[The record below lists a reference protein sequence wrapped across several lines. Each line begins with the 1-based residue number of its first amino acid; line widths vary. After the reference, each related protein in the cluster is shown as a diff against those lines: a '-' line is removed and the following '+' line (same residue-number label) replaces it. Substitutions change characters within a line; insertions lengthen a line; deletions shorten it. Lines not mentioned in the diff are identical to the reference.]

1 MFFEFS
7 KIAAFLVSPV
17 HLLVALGFALTFWPQ
32 SGKRTGSLRAI
43 QILLGILLSLLV
55 FPVGNELLVP
65 LETRFPAPTKL
76 PDQVDGII
84 VLGGA
89 VDEVVSAGQGHL
101 SFNED
106 AERVLA
112 PFSLLQRYPR
122 ARLVFTGGSG
132 SLRPGPFKEGDK
144 VRLLWRDA
152 NIDRG
157 QVLYE
162 EASRNTDENALFTRA
177 LVHPQPGEK
186 WLLVTSAA
194 HMPRSVG
201 LFRKAGFDVI
211 AYPVAFKSTGKNRQ
225 WYVPRTAGTA
235 LGNIESAVHEYVG
248 LWVYYQTGRTD
259 ELFPA
264 PNPSW

>member
-1 MFFEFS
+1 MFFEIS
-7 KIAAFLVSPV
+7 KIAGFLVSPV
-17 HLLVALGFALTFWPQ
+17 HMLVGLGFALTFWPQ
-32 SGKRTGSLRAI
+32 SGKRSLSLRLI
-43 QILLGILLSLLV
+43 QLLSGVLLSLLV

-65 LETRFPAPTKL
+65 LETRFPVPTQL
-76 PDQVDGII
+76 PEKVDGII

-112 PFSLLQRYPR
+112 PISLLRRYPQ
-122 ARLVFTGGSG
+122 ARLVLTGGSG
-132 SLRPGPFKEGDK
+132 SLNPGPFKESDK
-144 VRLLWRDA
+144 VRPLWRDA
-152 NIDRG
+152 AIDRG

-162 EASRNTDENALFTRA
+162 EASRNTYENALFTRD
-177 LVHPQPGEK
+177 LLHPKPGEK

-211 AYPVAFKSTGKNRQ
+211 AYPVAFKSTGKDRQ

-248 LWVYYQTGRTD
+248 LWVYHQTGRID

-264 PNPSW
+264 PHTP

>member
-1 MFFEFS
+1 MFFELS
-7 KIAAFLVSPV
+7 KIAGYLASPV
-17 HLLVALGFALTFWPQ
+17 HMLVVGGFALTFWPQ
-32 SGKRTGSLRAI
+32 AGKRHWPLRVI
-43 QILLGILLSLLV
+43 QLLLGILLSMLV

-76 PDQVDGII
+76 PSRVDGII

-89 VDEVVSAGQGHL
+89 VDEVFSGGQGYL
-101 SFNED
+101 SINGE
-106 AERVLA
+106 AERLLA
-112 PFSLLQRYPR
+112 PVNLVRRYPG

-132 SLRPGPFKEGDK
+132 SLQAGPLKESDK

-162 EASRNTDENALFTRA
+162 EASRNTHENAVFTRD
-177 LVHPQPGEK
+177 LVHPKPGEK

-194 HMPRSVG
+194 HMPRSMG

-211 AYPVAFKSTGKNRQ
+211 PYPVAFKSTGKNRQ

-235 LGNIESAVHEYVG
+235 LSNIESAVHEYVG
-248 LWVYYQTGRTD
+248 LWVYYQTGRID

-264 PNPSW
+264 P